1 MAGQEQGL
9 ARKSEQELEPHR
21 VEPEMG
27 PELEPRKSE
36 RLLAREP
43 CRAEQVEAE
52 QRRVAGRAAGK
63 ARQVERRELKPKELR
78 SKPDPGLN
86 SRASLKN

>member
-1 MAGQEQGL
+1 MQV
-9 ARKSEQELEPHR
+9 RTSEQELEPQR
-21 VEPEMG
+21 IEPELG
-27 PELEPRKSE
+27 PGPE